1 MKTLLLSTI
10 QKPLGVDNEMCTK
23 NIQAEMYH
31 AQVTLAQDVFSL
43 RAHCSGWGLE
53 FIAVNLKSPTTVL
66 HYPSEK
72 KFIREIKKNYDFV
85 GINFVMCTFPKAKRL
100 CQLVRKYAPK
110 SKIVLGGYGTVLD
123 ECDQHGDYICR
134 EEGVNFLKRLLGE
147 DEISSFKTPAI
158 VRKISILSVTNR
170 SEAIIPVGLGC
181 SRGCDFCCTSHF
193 FHEKY
198 VPLLKT
204 GKELND
210 AMLSIDSGNSSIRN
224 FGIVDED
231 FLAPRERS
239 LEMAELNARE
249 IDKPILF
256 SCLTSLKSL
265 SQYTLEQLL
274 SMGLF
279 GAWAGIESQQ
289 AKYPKL
295 KDIDPPSMFRD
306 LQGAG
311 ISMLAS
317 MIIGFDW
324 HDEQTLE
331 DDFKYLLSINPT
343 LSQLMIYSP
352 CPQTP
357 LFRKYQNEN
366 RMLEIPYLKRDGF
379 HLMFKHPH
387 FSGERIEKLLLELFH
402 REYEELGPSIF
413 RIQDVQLQG
422 YNYLEGTNNP
432 QFMARRRE
440 NKRLCMD
447 IYPLLKTG
455 INKAPS
461 PKVRNQLIELKN
473 RTEHTFQIRRSDK
486 IKENL
491 APVLYYISKLKSF
504 LDLKPSV
511 RSEKHTYNLN
521 LKIH

>member
-10 QKPLGVDNEMCTK
+10 QKPLGIDNELCTK

-53 FIAVNLKSPTTVL
+53 FIAANLESPTTVL
-66 HYPSEK
+66 HYPSERM
-72 KFIREIKKNYDFV
+72 FIREIKKNYDFV
-85 GINFVMCTFPKAKRL
+85 GISFVMCTFPKARRL
-100 CQLVRKYAPK
+100 CELIRKYAPQ
-110 SKIVLGGYGTVLD
+110 SKIVLGGYGTVLG
-123 ECDQHGDYICR
+123 ECDQYGDYVCR
-134 EEGVNFLKRLLGE
+134 EEGVNFLKRILE
-147 DEISSFKTPAI
+147 EEEVSTFKTPDI

-170 SEAIIPVGLGC
+170 SEAIISVGLGC

-193 FHEKY
+193 FHERY
-198 VPLLKT
+198 IPLLKT
-204 GKELND
+204 GKELNE
-210 AMLSIDSGNSSIRN
+210 AMLRIDSKNSTIRN

-239 LEMAELNARE
+239 LEMATLNALE
-249 IDKPILF
+249 VDKPILF

-265 SQYTLEQLL
+265 SQYTIEQLL

-289 AKYPKL
+289 AKYSKL
-295 KDIDPPSMFRD
+295 KDINPPEMFRT
-306 LQGAG
+306 LQEAG

-324 HDEQTLE
+324 HDKQTVE
-331 DDFKYLLSINPT
+331 NDFQYLLSVHPT

-357 LFRKYQNEN
+357 LFRKYQNED
-366 RMLEIPYLKRDGF
+366 RLLEIPYLKRDGF
-379 HLMFKHPH
+379 HLLFKHPH
-387 FSGERIEKLLLELFH
+387 FSAEQLEKLLMELFH

-422 YNYLEGTNNP
+422 YNYLEGTVNP
-432 QFMARRRE
+432 QFIARRRE
-440 NKRLCMD
+440 NKRLCLD

-455 INKAPS
+455 ITKAPS
-461 PKVRNQLIELKN
+461 TKVRNQLIDLKQ
-473 RTEHTFQIRRSDK
+473 RTEHTFQISRSDK
-486 IKENL
+486 IKGNL
-491 APVLYYISKLKSF
+491 APVLYYISKLKTF
-504 LDLKPSV
+504 LDLKPTV
-511 RSEKHTYNLN
+511 KTEKHTYNQN